1 MLCLQPSWVN
11 DERLSRDPVGGTLDI
26 GRRLDADRQPERGPH
41 SIGVGRNEIIRHDH
55 TLDHVG
61 DDGHPRSPPQ
71 SHGHHWSP
79 GTPAD
84 RAIDPDES
92 RRATEARP
100 DELAAAR
107 LTGERTGR
115 SCEVDGRG
123 RVHDTIVTKGCRS
136 RRSDGVALLAR
147 LPLASS
153 RTRRRY
159 SRRQ

>member
-26 GRRLDADRQPERGPH
+26 DRRLDADRQPERGSH
-41 SIGVGRNEIIRHDH
+41 SIGMGGNEIIRDDH
-55 TLDHVG
+55 ALDHVG

-71 SHGHHWSP
+71 PHGHHWSP

-84 RAIDPDES
+84 RAIDPDEP
-92 RRATEARP
+92 RRATEAGP
-100 DELAAAR
+100 DELTAAR

-136 RRSDGVALLAR
+136 IHREGGTQMAAAW
-147 LPLASS
+147 PC
-153 RTRRRY
+153 
-159 SRRQ
+159 